1 MLITLLIEADWVGDP
16 DEWQFYRYETLHFFL
31 FSDLHSSDTHA
42 GHRVSFSSV
51 CLISI
56 FR

>member
-31 FSDLHSSDTHA
+31 FSDLHSCDTHA